1 MNTRKREKVII
12 IGIAGASGSGKSYF
26 ADKLSGALQ
35 NQKVLL
41 LSQDFYYKERSDTAL
56 KDRERINYDHPDAI
70 DFDLLIEHL
79 KVLKQKKPILHPL
92 YDFSI
97 HNREK
102 EWVPAGPADIVLLD
116 GILIYAIEALH
127 SIFDYKIYIDTPMD
141 ICFIRRLQ
149 RDTTVRGR
157 TVDSVINQYLKTVRP
172 MFLEFVLPG
181 KKIADVVIIGQG
193 SMNASLQHV
202 LHEIKEL

>member
-1 MNTRKREKVII
+1 MNTRHKKTLVV
-12 IGIAGASGSGKSYF
+12 GIAGASGSGKSFF
-26 ADKLSGALQ
+26 ADKLKKAMPG
-35 NQKVLL
+35 KRVLV
-41 LSQDFYYKERSDTAL
+41 LSQDYYYRERSDTAL
-56 KDRERINYDHPDAI
+56 KDREQINYDHPGAI

-79 KVLKQKKPILHPL
+79 NILKQQKTILHPV
-92 YDFSI
+92 YDFAV
-97 HNREK
+97 HNRKK

-116 GILIYAIEALH
+116 GILIYAVQALH
-127 SIFDYKIYIDTPMD
+127 TILDYKIYIDTPLD

-157 TVDSVINQYLKTVRP
+157 TVDSVISQYLKTVRP

-181 KKIADVVIIGQG
+181 KKIADVVIVGQG

-202 LHEIKEL
+202 LHEIQEL

>member
-1 MNTRKREKVII
+1 MSTRKHEKVII
-12 IGIAGASGSGKSYF
+12 IGIAGASGSGKSFF
-26 ADKLSGALQ
+26 AEKIKGALSD
-35 NQKVLL
+35 KRVLV

-56 KDRERINYDHPDAI
+56 KDREHINYDHPGAI

-79 KVLKQKKPILHPL
+79 KVLKKKKSILHPV
-92 YDFSI
+92 YDFAV
-97 HNREK
+97 HNRKK

-116 GILIYAIEALH
+116 GILIYAVQALH
-127 SIFDYKIYIDTPMD
+127 SILDYKIYIDTPMD

-149 RDTTVRGR
+149 RDTTIRGR

-181 KKIADVVIIGQG
+181 KKVADLVIIGQG